1 MRFIFSLIKRLLKAI
16 IKLSLYFAIIA
27 AIIVLIPNLPPYT
40 KFTTINV
47 TPMQPRVGPLATN
60 GALNNAG
67 KAYDGKLLGPE
78 AFQVHK
84 GELYTSLAT
93 GEIVKLTPEGHVTFV
108 TSVGQPC
115 SGSIMHEHICGRPL
129 GFVIDERTEVLYVAD
144 AYYGIWKVDLKT
156 NKKQLLVS
164 PRVEIEK
171 RTPKLFNFI
180 TLAKNGD
187 LYWTDSTSDYHLK
200 DGAISMITDPSGR
213 LFHYDAARNQSKVL
227 LDNLWFANGVVISP
241 DNDFLVIAESSYMK
255 LTKYYLN
262 GLKKGKSEVFVDGLP
277 GVPDNLRALPD
288 GSGILVALY
297 TVFEDGRTPLPH
309 LLAPAPLARK
319 FLARLQRLI
328 EIPFEYLNTIYPHV
342 VLEEIVYTIGHF
354 KTISGLTPA
363 LSGLLQVDWN
373 GNIVAAY
380 YSTDGTLGHISDA
393 IVFNNKLHT
402 GSPHLQTFVG
412 TVPVPPLL
420 KKAFEPSKKP
430 EAPKV
435 EKKTQQAESVQQA
448 PTKKTEEKSKAKV
461 EEVPKAEIKSKVV
474 EKSQATTTKQA
485 EQKVNV
491 KKEAPK
497 VVKPAVEPK
506 PAQQTKP
513 SQQEKV
519 PPPAPKTTPPPP
531 KPSAAKQ
538 PADKETKTEPKM
550 KSKPEVNTPPPPK
563 PSEKS
568 TPPPPKPSE
577 KTTPP
582 PKPAQ
587 KTTQPPKA
595 TEKTTTPTPKPAP
608 KAKEASKE
616 APKKAQPV
624 KQDPPKSAEDKP
636 KPIREEI
643 PSDTVKP
650 TKEKLKVIRKDGPAE
665 IHVPNQ

>member
-1 MRFIFSLIKRLLKAI
+1 MRFIFSAIKRLLKAI
-16 IKLSLYFAIIA
+16 IKLSLYLAIIA
-27 AIIVLIPNLPPYT
+27 TIIVLIPNLPPYT

-47 TPMQPRVGPLATN
+47 SPMQPRVGPLATN

-67 KAYDGKLLGPE
+67 KAYNGKLLGPE
-78 AFQVHK
+78 AFQVYK

-115 SGSIMHEHICGRPL
+115 SGSIIHEHICGRPL
-129 GFVIDERTEVLYVAD
+129 GFVIDERTETLYVAD
-144 AYYGIWKVDLKT
+144 AYHGIWKVDLKS

-171 RTPKLFNFI
+171 RKPKLFNFI

-187 LYWTDSTSDYHLK
+187 LYWTDSTSDFHLK
-200 DGAISMITDPSGR
+200 DGAISMLTDPSGR

-227 LDNLWFANGVVISP
+227 VDNLWFANGVALSP
-241 DNDFLVIAESSYMK
+241 DNDFLVVAESSNTK

-262 GLKKGKSEVFVDGLP
+262 GPKKGKSEVFVDGLP
-277 GVPDNLRALPD
+277 GVPDNVRALPD
-288 GSGILVALY
+288 GSGVLVALY
-297 TVFEDGRTPLPH
+297 TVFEEGRTPLTH

-319 FLARLQRLI
+319 FLARLQRLL
-328 EIPFEYLNTIYPHV
+328 EIPFEYLNTLYPHIV
-342 VLEEIVYTIGHF
+342 FEEIVYTIGHF
-354 KTISGLTPA
+354 KTISGLTPPT
-363 LSGLLQVDWN
+363 SGLLVVDWN

-380 YSTDGTLGHISDA
+380 YNTDGSLGHVSDA

-420 KKAFEPSKKP
+420 KKAFETSKKP

-435 EKKTQQAESVQQA
+435 EKKTQQAEPDQKA
-448 PTKKTEEKSKAKV
+448 PTKKTEEKPKAKV
-461 EEVPKAEIKSKVV
+461 EVPKAEIKSKVE
-474 EKSQATTTKQA
+474 EKTQATPKPA
-485 EQKVNV
+485 EQANV
-491 KKEAPK
+491 KKDAPK
-497 VVKPAVEPK
+497 VAKPAVEPK
-506 PAQQTKP
+506 PTQQNKP
-513 SQQEKV
+513 AQQEKV
-519 PPPAPKTTPPPP
+519 PPPAPKTTPPP
-531 KPSAAKQ
+531 KPSVAKQ
-538 PADKETKTEPKM
+538 PADKDTKPEPKI
-550 KSKPEVNTPPPPK
+550 KAKPEVNPTPPPK
-563 PSEKS
+563 QAEK
-568 TPPPPKPSE
+568 TTPPPKPSE

-582 PKPAQ
+582 PKPSQ
-587 KTTQPPKA
+587 KATQPPKP
-595 TEKTTTPTPKPAP
+595 TTPSPKPAP
-608 KAKEASKE
+608 KVKEATKE

-624 KQDPPKSAEDKP
+624 KQDTPKSAEDKP

-643 PSDTVKP
+643 PSDTIKP